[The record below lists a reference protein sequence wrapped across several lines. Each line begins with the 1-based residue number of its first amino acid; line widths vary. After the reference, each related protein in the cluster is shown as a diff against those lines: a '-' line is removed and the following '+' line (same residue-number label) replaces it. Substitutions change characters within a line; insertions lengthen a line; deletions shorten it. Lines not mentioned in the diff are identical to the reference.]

1 MCFLFSEDLSKS
13 EDKEDM
19 KKEGEDGKA
28 AKKADDPE
36 VNSSLISV
44 SSTSAFTSA
53 IAQFEDISPFILS
66 ISYLDY

>member
-13 EDKEDM
+13 EDKEDT

-36 VNSSLISV
+36 VNSALN
-44 SSTSAFTSA
+44 FC
-53 IAQFEDISPFILS
+53 FHF
-66 ISYLDY
+66 SYCTV